1 MQTELGG
8 IATIAIA
15 IILATLVNEMVI
27 KKKLIEK
34 RESEAAAAAAAAK
47 GSANGGI
54 KREDTIEGYIRAHY
68 PNALS

>member
-1 MQTELGG
+1 MQMELGG

-34 RESEAAAAAAAAK
+34 QESEAAAAAAAK
-47 GSANGGI
+47 GTVNGGVR
-54 KREDTIEGYIRAHY
+54 REDTIEGYIRAHY

>member
-1 MQTELGG
+1 MQMELGG

-34 RESEAAAAAAAAK
+34 QESEAAAAAAAK
-47 GSANGGI
+47 GTVNGVR
-54 KREDTIEGYIRAHY
+54 REDTIEGYIRAHY